1 MTDVLIEREVIVI
14 EERAPSGV
22 LVERSEPRVVLVTE
36 GRQGPPG
43 RPGEP
48 GQAGVS
54 YVTFLASGAIGGHR
68 AVRAMF
74 ARHAQYAHHNDVAG
88 ASSILGITLHAAEA
102 EAPINVA
109 ASGEIFEPSW
119 AWVVDAP
126 IFVGVAG
133 VLTQTPPPTGFLLVV
148 GVATSPTSMLVSIKQ
163 PIIL

>member
-1 MTDVLIEREVIVI
+1 MADIIEIQRVELLQDITP
-14 EERAPSGV
+14 AQV
-22 LVERSEPRVVLVTE
+22 LVETVETVVLLEVAKQ
-36 GRQGPPG
+36 GAPGPPG
-43 RPGEP
+43 AP

-54 YVTFLASGAIGGHR
+54 YVTFVASGPIGGHR

-74 ARHAQYAHHNDVAG
+74 ARHAQYADHNDVAG

-102 EAPINVA
+102 KAPINVA
-109 ASGEIFEPSW
+109 ASGEIVEPSW

-133 VLTQTPPPTGFLLVV
+133 VLTQAPPSTGFQLIV